1 MKKILFAVFVLFIGC
16 SVSASTHCPT
26 PEEYTNYLRNYANK
40 AKNMALK
47 GGSQAQFEATRKS
60 FENYKPKTSHAC
72 LNYFTNV
79 QTPDC
84 RRLKVLYSAYDSI
97 KEEAERK
104 HIEDQIISRMGMFE
118 EKCPV
123 DTQAMKFFMQRSKE
137 KRNNQGLGKI

>member
-1 MKKILFAVFVLFIGC
+1 MKKILFTVFVLFIGC

-40 AKNMALK
+40 AKSMALK
-47 GGSQAQFEATRKS
+47 GGSQAQFEAIRKS

-104 HIEDQIISRMGMFE
+104 YIEDQIISRMGMFE

-123 DTQAMKFFMQRSKE
+123 DTQAMKFFMERSKE
-137 KRNNQGLGKI
+137 KRSAK